1 MKKVGI
7 VICNYNKKDKVL
19 QCIQSVLEQK
29 FQDFDLYVVD
39 NASTDGSTDE
49 INSAYRDKVVFIPNG
64 ENQNNDSDRISLIQK
79 DGDQSNNA
87 DRIFLIQND
96 ENLGGSGGFDRGLS
110 EASTHDYQYLM
121 CIDNDAMLD
130 ENAVGELVKFLDS
143 HDDTGIAASII
154 LNLEN
159 PDTIQNFGQTI
170 DYQSFSTEPL
180 YVNEYFTNELPE
192 VNFSDAVP
200 ACSLMIRKSITDKI
214 GFLPKDFYLYWDDT
228 EWCTRVRE
236 LGYKVASVK
245 ASQALHAMGAKREDV
260 STFPTYYAW
269 RNWIYYFI
277 LHTEKKRLPELGITF
292 LQSIYTIQC
301 EGYEGNRFHR
311 ALTVMAAYDDAIHGR
326 LGKARDGIIGEI
338 EKSGQDVNFGSAS
351 NLPEKYKAGLEMFLF
366 TELPNFIRNA
376 EDIHDNK

>member
-29 FQDFDLYVVD
+29 FKDFDLYVVD
-39 NASTDGSTDE
+39 NASMDRSAE
-49 INSAYRDKVVFIPNG
+49 AIKNAYRDKVVIIQKD
-64 ENQNNDSDRISLIQK
+64 ENQRDDSDRISRMQN
-79 DGDQSNNA
+79 DA

-110 EASTHDYQYLM
+110 EAAKKNYTYLM

-143 HDDTGIAASII
+143 HEDTGIAASVI

-159 PDTIQNFGQTI
+159 PDTIQNFGQKI
-170 DYQSFSTEPL
+170 DFKTFSTEPL
-180 YVNEYFTNELPE
+180 YVNEYFTHEIPD

-200 ACSLMIRKSITDKI
+200 ACSLMIRKSITEKI

-245 ASQALHAMGAKREDV
+245 ASQALHAMGAKREDI

-277 LHTEKKRLPELGITF
+277 LHTDVEQLPELGITF

-301 EGYEGNRFHR
+301 EGYEGNRFRR
-311 ALTVMAAYDDAIHGR
+311 ASTVMAAYDDAIHGR

-338 EKSGQDVNFGSAS
+338 EKTGQDVNFGSADE
-351 NLPEKYKAGLEMFLF
+351 LPEKYKAGLEMFLF

-376 EDIHDNK
+376 ENIHDKK